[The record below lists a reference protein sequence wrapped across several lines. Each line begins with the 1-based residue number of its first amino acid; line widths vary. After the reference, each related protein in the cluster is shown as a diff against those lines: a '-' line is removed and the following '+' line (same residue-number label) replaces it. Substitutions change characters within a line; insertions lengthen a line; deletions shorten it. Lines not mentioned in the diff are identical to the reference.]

1 MGNEFGYSEP
11 RRGWRLQKMEVEI
24 DSTKASKPLLLHF
37 SFAVSYFDCNFD
49 EPVKY

>member
-1 MGNEFGYSEP
+1 
-11 RRGWRLQKMEVEI
+11 MEVEI
-24 DSTKASKPLLLHF
+24 DSTKASKPLLHF